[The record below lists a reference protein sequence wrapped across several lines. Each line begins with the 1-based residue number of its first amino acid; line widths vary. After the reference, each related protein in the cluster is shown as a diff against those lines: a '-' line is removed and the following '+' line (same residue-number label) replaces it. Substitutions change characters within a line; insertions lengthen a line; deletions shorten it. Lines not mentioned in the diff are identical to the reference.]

1 MQLCTIDTS
10 CCGPTS
16 TSHWII
22 RDVLLASA
30 YPGAKDYDEHR
41 QITRSI
47 YESGVHVFVN
57 LMEPKELVRF
67 TPYESDIQEYARQDN
82 QKIKF
87 ISFPMPD
94 QYICRDNEK
103 LLDFCLN
110 LCKRIRDDQQKILVH
125 CWGGHGRTGTI
136 MSILIGIIFNLEAD
150 DAIKYNYQLKRQR
163 LRVKGKT
170 SSLHSRQCEQVQTV
184 LRIYQ
189 DQQESFVEQEI

>member
-82 QKIKF
+82 REIEF
-87 ISFPMPD
+87 ISFPIPD
-94 QYICRDNEK
+94 QHICRDNEK
-103 LLDFCLN
+103 VLNFCLN
-110 LCKRIRDDQQKILVH
+110 L
-125 CWGGHGRTGTI
+125 
-136 MSILIGIIFNLEAD
+136 SD
-150 DAIKYNYQLKRQR
+150 DAINYNYQLKRQR

-170 SSLHSRQCEQVQTV
+170 SSLHSRQCEQVQIV

-189 DQQESFVEQEI
+189 DQQESLSEQEILE